1 MLALVLGIVL
11 IEVAVRRLC
20 CETRYPLRRAS
31 SLRIPTKHDGQP
43 NEDEETDT
51 SVETVDTLEALVEAI
66 VEAINE
72 VEFDE
77 TETEFT
83 ELVMTEAVL
92 DVLIL
97 VPGET
102 EELLTTID
110 ADEVTGALY
119 DDVKATI
126 ETAEV
131 TLVGLETVLQEG
143 DFVAETHPQVVEDEE
158 VLTLQL
164 STDDE
169 VVDAQTLQR
178 LRAVIRLVVGKTV
191 GR

>member
-1 MLALVLGIVL
+1 
-11 IEVAVRRLC
+11 
-20 CETRYPLRRAS
+20 
-31 SLRIPTKHDGQP
+31 
-43 NEDEETDT
+43 
-51 SVETVDTLEALVEAI
+51 
-66 VEAINE
+66 
-72 VEFDE
+72 
-77 TETEFT
+77 
-83 ELVMTEAVL
+83 MTEAVL
-92 DVLIL
+92 DVLVL